1 MLMKSQ
7 KISTRV
13 ASYSRTLE
21 SKKPNN
27 QILLSRSSYCF
38 SKTEAQAPRFKK
50 VIVNILTCAFLITT
64 NIAQASADNPSTI
77 ENSVIKIYTTQA
89 APDYFTPWRLLSP
102 RQSSG
107 SGSVIQGNKILT
119 NAHVVA
125 NASYVQAQ
133 KHNDP
138 RRYLAQVTFI
148 SHEADLALL
157 TVEEP
162 GFFDNL
168 TPLAFGTLPAAL
180 QEVSVYGYPIGGKSL
195 SITKGILSRV
205 EQQIYAH
212 AGAYLLA
219 GQIDAAI
226 NPGNSGG
233 PVIVDG
239 KIVGVVMQ
247 ASSGGRAE
255 NLGYFVPPSMITH
268 VLTDA
273 EDSIYD
279 GFPDLGFRTQNLD
292 SPSAKTSYGLNTDQ
306 SGVLVIQVF
315 DGSPA
320 SGILKKGDVI
330 LKIDEFDIAEDGS
343 IKIAND
349 QMTNFKHAIDLHD
362 IGDQVKIEYSRL
374 GIRNTVTLEAR
385 PASRNY
391 SLVPGEK
398 FDEVPKYIIFGG
410 VVFVPLTMNLIKRWG
425 NDWSR
430 SAPVSL
436 LQARSEWSSTERS
449 ELVVALQVLAADVN
463 LGYHDWRNWVVEKI
477 NGEDIR
483 NFQHFAD
490 KLKGNKN
497 EHVVFENKNGY
508 QMIINRAEAIS
519 TEDAI
524 LNQYRIPKPFSD
536 GLFDNTQSLMY
547 SN

>member
-1 MLMKSQ
+1 MLMRFQELLELDPLNLQAFGNQ
-7 KISTRV
+7 KGQDRIFSNTLNRFFCRSNYRAPTPTRAIAKMFV
-13 ASYSRTLE
+13 G
-21 SKKPNN
+21 
-27 QILLSRSSYCF
+27 
-38 SKTEAQAPRFKK
+38 
-50 VIVNILTCAFLITT
+50 AFLTVTT
-64 NIAQASADNPSTI
+64 AIQASTDDSSMI

-107 SGSVIQGNKILT
+107 SGSVIAANQILT

-148 SHEADLALL
+148 SHDADLALL
-157 TVEEP
+157 TVDEP

-168 TPLAFGTLPAAL
+168 TPLSFGTLPPAL
-180 QEVSVYGYPIGGKSL
+180 EEVSVYGYPIGGKSL

-205 EQQIYAH
+205 EQQVYAH

-255 NLGYFVPPSMITH
+255 NLGYFVPPSMISH
-268 VLTDA
+268 VLSDA

-292 SPSAKTSYGLNTDQ
+292 SPSAKISYGLNVDQ

-320 SGILKKGDVI
+320 SGIIEKGDVI
-330 LKIDEFDIAEDGS
+330 LKIDEFNISEDGS
-343 IKIAND
+343 IKIANE

-362 IGDQVKIEYSRL
+362 IGDQIKIEYSRG
-374 GIRNTVTLEAR
+374 GIKNTVKLEAR
-385 PASRNY
+385 PALRNY

-410 VVFVPLTMNLIKRWG
+410 VVFVPLNMNLIKRWG

-430 SAPVSL
+430 SAPVNL
-436 LQARSEWSSTERS
+436 LQARSEWSSTERN

-463 LGYHDWRNWVVEKI
+463 LGYHDWRNWVVEKV
-477 NGEDIR
+477 NGKGVK
-483 NFQHFAD
+483 NFQQFAD
-490 KLKGNKN
+490 SLRFNGDEN
-497 EHVVFENKNGY
+497 VIFENKNGY
-508 QMIINRAEAIS
+508 QMIINHKEAAN
-519 TEDAI
+519 TEDAV
-524 LNQYRIPKPFSD
+524 LSQYRVPQSFSE
-536 GLFDNTQSLMY
+536 GLFDSKQESTH

>member
-27 QILLSRSSYCF
+27 RILLSRSSYCF

-374 GIRNTVTLEAR
+374 GIRNTVTLDAR

-410 VVFVPLTMNLIKRWG
+410 VVFVPLNMNLIKRWG

-436 LQARSEWSSTERS
+436 LQARSDWSSTERS

>member
-374 GIRNTVTLEAR
+374 GIRNTVTLDAR

-410 VVFVPLTMNLIKRWG
+410 VVFVPLNMNLIKRWG

-477 NGEDIR
+477 NGDDIR

>member
-1 MLMKSQ
+1 MLMRFQ
-7 KISTRV
+7 KLLELDSFNLQAFGNQKGQDRIFSNALNRFFCRSNYRAPTPTRAV
-13 ASYSRTLE
+13 A
-21 SKKPNN
+21 KMF
-27 QILLSRSSYCF
+27 F
-38 SKTEAQAPRFKK
+38 S
-50 VIVNILTCAFLITT
+50 AFLTVTT
-64 NIAQASADNPSTI
+64 AIQASTDDSSMI

-107 SGSVIQGNKILT
+107 SGSVIAANQILT

-148 SHEADLALL
+148 SHDADLALL
-157 TVEEP
+157 TVDEP
-162 GFFDNL
+162 EFFDNL
-168 TPLAFGTLPAAL
+168 TPLSFGTLPPAL

-205 EQQIYAH
+205 EQQVYAH

-255 NLGYFVPPSMITH
+255 NLGYFVPPSMISH
-268 VLTDA
+268 VLSDA

-292 SPSAKTSYGLNTDQ
+292 SPSAKISYGLNVDQ

-320 SGILKKGDVI
+320 SGIIEKGDVI
-330 LKIDEFDIAEDGS
+330 LKIDEFNISEDGS
-343 IKIAND
+343 IKIANE

-362 IGDQVKIEYSRL
+362 IGDQIKIEYSRG
-374 GIRNTVTLEAR
+374 GIKNTVKLEAR
-385 PASRNY
+385 PALRNY

-410 VVFVPLTMNLIKRWG
+410 VVFVPLNMNLIKRWG

-430 SAPVSL
+430 SAPVNL
-436 LQARSEWSSTERS
+436 LQARSEWSSTERN

-463 LGYHDWRNWVVEKI
+463 LGYHDWRNWVVEKV
-477 NGEDIR
+477 NGKGVK
-483 NFQHFAD
+483 NFQQFAD
-490 KLKGNKN
+490 SLRFNSDEN
-497 EHVVFENKNGY
+497 VIFENKNGY
-508 QMIINRAEAIS
+508 QMIINHKEAAN
-519 TEDAI
+519 TEDAV
-524 LNQYRIPKPFSD
+524 LSQYRVPQSFSE
-536 GLFDNTQSLMY
+536 GLFDSKQESTH

>member
-27 QILLSRSSYCF
+27 RILLSRSSYCF

-205 EQQIYAH
+205 EQQVYAH

-374 GIRNTVTLEAR
+374 GIRNTVTLDAR

-436 LQARSEWSSTERS
+436 LQARSDWSSTERS

>member
-27 QILLSRSSYCF
+27 RILLSRSSYCF

-292 SPSAKTSYGLNTDQ
+292 SPSAKTSYGLNIEQ

-374 GIRNTVTLEAR
+374 GIRNTVTLDAR

-410 VVFVPLTMNLIKRWG
+410 VVFVPLNMNLIKRWG

-436 LQARSEWSSTERS
+436 LQARSDWSSTERS